1 MVAMDIFDKL
11 IDDFNNS
18 SAWLE
23 FFIVISGLCV
33 AYGVTRWWGQ
43 QLRDRGR
50 SSTIWFGSKPMSGA
64 MFPLLALLLIYA
76 AQLVVIRYMPVFWL
90 RVAVSLLVSLTV
102 IRFVARVLSTS
113 FPQSTS
119 MRLVERV
126 FSWVVWGLAVLHSLG
141 LLPVVLQELESISL
155 TMGKT
160 QLSLLGVIEATLSAG
175 LMLVVV
181 LWVASL
187 FEQHVI
193 NRWVGD
199 LSMRKVAMNITRVVL
214 ITVGLLVSLSWVG
227 VDLTALS
234 VMGGAVGVGLGFGMQ
249 KIASNYVSGFLVLI
263 ERALRIG
270 DNVRVDGFEGR
281 ITDIKTRFTVI
292 RASNGRESIVP
303 NETLITQRVENLTQ
317 FDRQFGLSTTIVVG
331 MDSDVEQVR
340 SILLQA
346 AQQQPRVLDKPAP
359 AAQLVD
365 FVEHGLQFTLT
376 YYINDPQNG
385 QANVRSDV
393 NLAVLQGLRNA
404 GVSMPI
410 PKQVVQFVS
419 DSARTAEPADVVAA
433 APSAPRESP

>member
-1 MVAMDIFDKL
+1 MDIFDKL

-23 FFIVISGLCV
+23 FFIVLGGLCL
-33 AYGVTRWWGQ
+33 AYTVVRWWGQ
-43 QLRDRGR
+43 KIKDQGR
-50 SSTIWFGSKPMSGA
+50 SSAIWFGSKPVRGA
-64 MFPLLALLLIYA
+64 MFPLLALLLIYG
-76 AQLVVIRYMPVFWL
+76 AQLIVIRYMPVFWIRL
-90 RVAVSLLVSLTV
+90 AVSLLISLTI
-102 IRFVARVLSTS
+102 IRFVARVLSKS

-126 FSWVVWGLAVLHSLG
+126 FSWMVWGVAVLHSLG
-141 LLPVVLQELESISL
+141 LLPVVQQELESISL
-155 TMGKT
+155 TIGKT
-160 QLSLLGVIEATLSAG
+160 QLSLLGIIEASFSAG

-214 ITVGLLVSLSWVG
+214 IAVGLLVSLSWVG

-281 ITDIKTRFTVI
+281 ITDIKTRFTII

-317 FDRQFGLSTTIVVG
+317 FDQKFGLSTSIVVG
-331 MDSDVEQVR
+331 MDSDVQQVQE
-340 SILLQA
+340 ILLLA

-359 AAQLVD
+359 SVQLVD

-385 QANVRSDV
+385 QGNVRSDV
-393 NLAVLQGLRNA
+393 NLAVLRGLREA

-410 PKQVVQFVS
+410 PKQVVQFMS
-419 DSARTAEPADVVAA
+419 DQAELGTSESAAVAV
-433 APSAPRESP
+433 PQAPRESP